1 MALAA
6 EATGP
11 SAEVGAVAADAA
23 IKPGQA
29 KLPPDDEV
37 VVVVAATE
45 A

>member
-6 EATGP
+6 ETTGP
-11 SAEVGAVAADAA
+11 SAEVGAVAAEAA
-23 IKPGQA
+23 IMPGQA
-29 KLPPDDEV
+29 KLPPEDE